1 MRASPRSLFL
11 ALALWAAPT
20 VAAAGP
26 AADLIGAMGD
36 EAKEMLRATEGDLGM
51 RETALRAGLVND
63 FDMDYIARFALGDYW
78 TRATADQQADYLNMF
93 GAYVVAT
100 YARRLGGYAG
110 DELSIVGEEAAGP
123 NDVLV
128 TTHVTRG
135 DAAPIEAEWR
145 VRAAEDA
152 PARVIDVRVDGVS
165 LLARAREEFAGLVR
179 QHGIDGLIEILRA
192 RAGRLGAQ

>member
-1 MRASPRSLFL
+1 MRAPLRSLLL
-11 ALALWAAPT
+11 ALALSAAPT
-20 VAAAGP
+20 LATAGP

-36 EAKEMLRATEGDLGM
+36 EARQMLRATEGDLGM

-78 TRATADQQADYLNMF
+78 TRATADQQQDYLNMF

-110 DELSIVGEEAAGP
+110 DELSIVDEEAAGP

-128 TTHVTRG
+128 STHVTRG

-152 PARVIDVRVDGVS
+152 SPRV
-165 LLARAREEFAGLVR
+165 
-179 QHGIDGLIEILRA
+179 
-192 RAGRLGAQ
+192 